1 VLASA
6 ARQSNTPR
14 TPVSNA
20 NPLTRQ
26 YRVLYIH
33 TIWLEGLLV
42 PKQTFI
48 VNLDSEIARQARE
61 ILARPDRD
69 YASMDELITVALM
82 NQISAEASSVQPSDP
97 QMLRAL
103 EISGGS
109 AAGALLRHPGDSET
123 ATLVEPP
130 PPSTDT
136 LFVLTNR
143 LNPLKVA
150 TRVLANLAGEHGWPP
165 VAVFQDRA
173 ARAARDFGLNLR
185 EHDQAKGLTGSKKR
199 WVAYPVGE
207 DAKSARDRFVVSFTL
222 AVNGERASGPLVL
235 LGLAN
240 VVNGD
245 HVALTE
251 SGWRLAVARSPL
263 LDGVEGATLS
273 PPEASILREQVRR
286 APGELAAATEFLEL
300 VVRSAG
306 SQRRLDELLAV
317 RHADWSANLMVAH
330 RAAQAG
336 RLGELE
342 LLETAGRG
350 REARIRLLPEGERL
364 LGESTRG

>member
-1 VLASA
+1 
-6 ARQSNTPR
+6 
-14 TPVSNA
+14 
-20 NPLTRQ
+20 
-26 YRVLYIH
+26 
-33 TIWLEGLLV
+33 
-42 PKQTFI
+42 
-48 VNLDSEIARQARE
+48 
-61 ILARPDRD
+61 
-69 YASMDELITVALM
+69 MDELIAVALI
-82 NQISAEASSVQPSDP
+82 NQIGAEAPPADSPN
-97 QMLRAL
+97 LRTPHQTLPNA
-103 EISGGS
+103 G
-109 AAGALLRHPGDSET
+109 APNGALLRHPGERAVSKL
-123 ATLVEPP
+123 AEPS
-130 PPSTDT
+130 PPSVDT

-143 LNPLKVA
+143 LNPVKVA
-150 TRVLANLAGEHGWPP
+150 TRVLANLASEQGWPQL
-165 VAVFQDRA
+165 AVFQDRA
-173 ARAARDFGLNLR
+173 ARVAREFGLQLR
-185 EHDQAKGLTGSKKR
+185 EHDRSKGVTGSRKR
-199 WVAYPVGE
+199 WIAYPVGE
-207 DAKSARDRFVVSFTL
+207 DAKSARERFVVSFTL
-222 AVNGERASGPLVL
+222 AVNGEKASGPLVL

-245 HVALTE
+245 RVALTE

-342 LLETAGRG
+342 LLETEGRG
-350 REARIRLLPEGERL
+350 REARVRLLPEGDRL
-364 LGESTRG
+364 LEESTRG